1 MMFFTVSADH
11 EAHHFCRKRPSVFPS
26 VYGSIADAQL
36 FGQTASGTASV
47 RYAVS
52 ELHLQRS
59 FASPLLYSTVQHSM
73 PLQKQA
79 RNCTFHSINGK
90 RILSFYSVSAEQREM
105 RAKKSSVT
113 AAVTIFLITKIA
125 LDCLNLAA
133 VKGYPSFLISNIIF
147 IPRFLQIH
155 GTTYMSVELAPSL
168 YVNTAVR

>member
-36 FGQTASGTASV
+36 FGKLRLGQPPFATQFQNCICKGHL
-47 RYAVS
+47 
-52 ELHLQRS
+52 LHLSYIAQYS
-59 FASPLLYSTVQHSM
+59 IVCLCEASPELYIPFNKRQEDPVLLFCFGRV
-73 PLQKQA
+73 A
-79 RNCTFHSINGK
+79 RNESKKK
-90 RILSFYSVSAEQREM
+90 R
-105 RAKKSSVT
+105 VT